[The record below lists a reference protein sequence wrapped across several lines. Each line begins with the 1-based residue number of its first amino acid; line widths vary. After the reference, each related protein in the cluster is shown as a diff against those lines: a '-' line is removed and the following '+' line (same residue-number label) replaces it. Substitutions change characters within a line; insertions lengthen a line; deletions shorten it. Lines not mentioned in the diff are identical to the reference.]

1 MIAKPQAPMTTM
13 PLFLESEQDDACPV
27 ESQPPRKGFALSLD
41 HRAWLSFLADEWC
54 MPANEKA
61 LYLGVN
67 QPLELKLPE
76 DRIAVTAWFDPDRL
90 PQIKVLRYRNR
101 SWANGSFD
109 LKIDKKICWPSALPL
124 FAVSQFCVKSESDRE
139 RLIAMVH
146 SFSNLAL
153 PKQPIFVVDEVTQA
167 FNPPKKS
174 PSTPVFPP
182 DRWNALR
189 GAATMAVW
197 AIPTIE
203 PWLDILCSSLSEQQP
218 SELLGALDAPWLAH
232 LPWHQPS
239 EPTVTTPAIALWRAM
254 VETFSEVNV
263 REAWRPS
270 ELLET
275 ICDKARC
282 AAIEP
287 GELDELLLQTSAILE
302 DKQIVQKERGD
313 YDPVGLV
320 LQLILLRPKPDQ
332 FITWKNDMPALP
344 PAIWW
349 SGAILSGLVTGYRNL
364 ELRFRGLTES
374 SRLLALITWQLRST
388 QKAPAPQWPGN
399 PLGALSWKNAQGQI
413 EFLNCDITWAERP
426 LGKRGTWFNASFE
439 NPAVLEKAIEIARS
453 LLPSAIR
460 PTLRIRNST
469 IQLSGPGT
477 IGIDQS
483 ARQLNVTGDLY
494 FDLAEG
500 AEQVDRFDSGIFK
513 KWLATGSIAQK
524 LPLPPREMV
533 APETVT
539 EPLAPKGLKVMCDF
553 ITKEEEIRLLEWVEL
568 GDWLSDL
575 KRRVQHYGWKY
586 NYKLRKVDSA
596 SYLGP
601 LPTWAQTLGQRLLDL
616 GMVKELPDQVIVNEY
631 VGNQGISK
639 HIDCPDCF
647 RGPIVTISLCETWQM
662 IFRSGN
668 DKFETPLAQRSAVS
682 MDGPARYEWSHEIP
696 QRKNEQDSVRGRR
709 ISLTFRKV
717 NREPPIN
724 VN

>member
-13 PLFLESEQDDACPV
+13 PLFLESEQDDARP
-27 ESQPPRKGFALSLD
+27 EDTQPPKNGLALSLD

-54 MPANEKA
+54 IPANEPA
-61 LYLGVN
+61 LYLGVDK
-67 QPLELKLPE
+67 PLEGKLPE
-76 DRIAVTAWFDPDRL
+76 DRIAVTTWFDPNLL
-90 PQIKVLRYRNR
+90 PRIKVLRYRTK
-101 SWANGSFD
+101 SWDNGLID
-109 LKIDKKICWPSALPL
+109 LTKDKKICWPSALPL
-124 FAVSQFCVKSESDRE
+124 FAVSHFCVKSESDKE
-139 RLIAMVH
+139 RLIAMVQGI
-146 SFSNLAL
+146 SNIAL
-153 PKQPIFVVDEVTQA
+153 PEQPIIVADEATQA

-182 DRWNALR
+182 NRWNALR
-189 GAATMAVW
+189 GAAAMAVW
-197 AIPTIE
+197 AIPTID
-203 PWLDILCSSLSEQQP
+203 PWLDILCDSLSEHQIP
-218 SELLGALDAPWLAH
+218 ELLTSLDAPWLAY
-232 LPWHQPS
+232 LPWHQLTQ
-239 EPTVTTPAIALWRAM
+239 PTHMTPALALWRAM
-254 VETFSEVNV
+254 LETFSEVNV

-270 ELLET
+270 DLLET

-287 GELDELLLQTSAILE
+287 GALDDLLLQTSAILE
-302 DKQIVQKERGD
+302 DKQVVQKERGD

-374 SRLLALITWQLRST
+374 SKQLALITWQSGAN
-388 QKAPAPQWPGN
+388 KMAPAPQWPN
-399 PLGALSWKNAQGQI
+399 STIGAISWRHVQGQI
-413 EFLNCDITWAERP
+413 ELSSADQVWAERP
-426 LGKRGTWFNASFE
+426 LGKRGNWYNANFE
-439 NPAVLEKAIEIARS
+439 NPVIQDKAIEIARRFF
-453 LLPSAIR
+453 PAAIR
-460 PTLRIRNST
+460 PTLRIQNGA
-469 IQLSGPGT
+469 IQLSGDGR
-477 IGIDQS
+477 IDIDQD

-494 FDLAEG
+494 FSLPEG
-500 AEQVDRFDSGIFK
+500 IEQVDRFDSDIFK
-513 KWLATGSIAQK
+513 KWLATGSIAHK
-524 LPLPPREMV
+524 LPFPPHESV
-533 APETVT
+533 APEVVT
-539 EPLAPKGLKVMCDF
+539 EPLAPAGLRIARDF
-553 ITKEEEIRLLEWVEL
+553 ITKDEEIRLLDWVEQ
-568 GDWLSDL
+568 GDWLTDL

-601 LPTWAQTLGQRLLDL
+601 LPKWAQTLGQRLFDL

-639 HIDCPDCF
+639 HIDCPSCF

-662 IFRSGN
+662 IFRSGSE
-668 DKFETPLAQRSAVS
+668 KIETNLAQRSAVS

-696 QRKNEQDSVRGRR
+696 QRKNEQSSVRGRR

-717 NREPPIN
+717 DREPPTT
-724 VN
+724 VG

>member
-13 PLFLESEQDDACPV
+13 PLFLESEQEDARP
-27 ESQPPRKGFALSLD
+27 EKPQPPESRLALSLD

-54 MPANEKA
+54 MPANEPG
-61 LYLGVN
+61 LYLGVSK
-67 QPLELKLPE
+67 PLERKLPE
-76 DRIAVTAWFDPDRL
+76 DRIAVTIWIDPNLL
-90 PQIKVLRYRNR
+90 PSIKVLRYRTK
-101 SWANGSFD
+101 SWDNGFID
-109 LKIDKKICWPSALPL
+109 VTKDKKVCWPSALPL
-124 FAVSQFCVKSESDRE
+124 FAVSHFCVKSESDKE
-139 RLIAMVH
+139 QLIAMVQG
-146 SFSNLAL
+146 FSNIAL
-153 PKQPIFVVDEVTQA
+153 PVQPILVTNEVTQS
-167 FNPPKKS
+167 FNPPKKL
-174 PSTPVFPP
+174 PSTPAFPP
-182 DRWNALR
+182 IRWNALR
-189 GAATMAVW
+189 GAAAMAVW
-197 AIPTIE
+197 AIPTID
-203 PWLDILCSSLSEQQP
+203 PWLDVLCDSFSECQTP
-218 SELLGALDAPWLAH
+218 KLLAALDAPWLAH

-239 EPTVTTPAIALWRAM
+239 QPTHITPAIALWRAM
-254 VETFSEVNV
+254 LETFTDINV

-270 ELLET
+270 DLLET

-287 GELDELLLQTSAILE
+287 GALDDLLLQTSAILE
-302 DKQIVQKERGD
+302 DKQVVQKDRGD
-313 YDPVGLV
+313 HDPVGLV

-374 SRLLALITWQLRST
+374 SRQLALLTWQTGASE
-388 QKAPAPQWPGN
+388 KSPAPQWPSQIILA
-399 PLGALSWKNAQGQI
+399 PSWRHAQGKI
-413 EFLNCDITWAERP
+413 ELSSGNQVWAERP
-426 LGKRGTWFNASFE
+426 LGKRGSWYSANLE
-439 NPAVLEKAIEIARS
+439 DPVIQEKAIEIAKR
-453 LLPSAIR
+453 LFPTAIR
-460 PTLRIRNST
+460 PSFRIQNST
-469 IQLSGPGT
+469 IQLSGDGR
-477 IGIDQS
+477 IDIDQDT
-483 ARQLNVTGDLY
+483 RQLSVTGDIY
-494 FDLAEG
+494 FSLPKG
-500 AEQVDRFDSGIFK
+500 IEQVERFDTETFK

-524 LPLPPREMV
+524 LPPPPREMV
-533 APETVT
+533 APEIVT
-539 EPLAPKGLKVMCDF
+539 EPLAPKGLKVMRDF
-553 ITKEEEIRLLEWVEL
+553 ITKEEETRLLEWVEL

-601 LPTWAQTLGQRLLDL
+601 LPTWAQTLGQRLFDL

-668 DKFETPLAQRSAVS
+668 DKFETRLAQRSAVS

-717 NREPPIN
+717 NRELPTN

>member
-13 PLFLESEQDDACPV
+13 PLFLESEQEDARP
-27 ESQPPRKGFALSLD
+27 EKPQPPESRLALSLD

-54 MPANEKA
+54 MPANEPG

-67 QPLELKLPE
+67 KPLERKLPE
-76 DRIAVTAWFDPDRL
+76 DRIAITVWFESSLL
-90 PQIKVLRYRNR
+90 PTIKMLRHRNR
-101 SWANGSFD
+101 AWSNGLLD
-109 LKIDKKICWPSALPL
+109 TKQDKKVCWPSALPL
-124 FAVSQFCVKSESDRE
+124 FAVSHFCVKSESDKE
-139 RLIAMVH
+139 RLIAMVQG
-146 SFSNLAL
+146 FSNLAL
-153 PKQPIFVVDEVTQA
+153 PEQPILVADEVTQA

-174 PSTPVFPP
+174 PSTPAFPP

-197 AIPTIE
+197 AIPTID
-203 PWLDILCSSLSEQQP
+203 PWLDALCDSFSEHQP
-218 SELLGALDAPWLAH
+218 PEFSASLDAPWLAH
-232 LPWHQPS
+232 LPWHQPGG
-239 EPTVTTPAIALWRAM
+239 PTHMTPAIALWRAM
-254 VETFSEVNV
+254 LETFAEVNV

-270 ELLET
+270 DLLET

-287 GELDELLLQTSAILE
+287 GTLDDLLLQTSAILE
-302 DKQIVQKERGD
+302 DRQVVQKERGD

-374 SRLLALITWQLRST
+374 SRQLALLTWQSGASA
-388 QKAPAPQWPGN
+388 KSPAPQWPTHKI
-399 PLGALSWKNAQGQI
+399 GAINWRLAEGQV
-413 EFLNCDITWAERP
+413 EFLCADQVWAQRP
-426 LGKRGTWFNASFE
+426 LGKRGHWYNANFE
-439 NPAVLEKAIEIARS
+439 NALIQDKAIEIAKR
-453 LLPSAIR
+453 LFPAAIR
-460 PTLRIRNST
+460 PTLRIQNAA
-469 IQLSGPGT
+469 IQLSGDGR
-477 IGIDQS
+477 IEIDQDS
-483 ARQLNVTGDLY
+483 RQLNVTGDLY
-494 FDLAEG
+494 LSLPENI
-500 AEQVDRFDSGIFK
+500 EQVDRFDSDFFR

-524 LPLPPREMV
+524 LPFPPT
-533 APETVT
+533 ETVSAEVT
-539 EPLAPKGLKVMCDF
+539 DPLTPKGLKVKRDF
-553 ITKEEEIRLLEWVEL
+553 ITAAEEIRLLEWVEL
-568 GDWLSDL
+568 GEWLSDL

-601 LPTWAQTLGQRLLDL
+601 LPKWAQTLGQRLLDL

-662 IFRSGN
+662 TFRSGN
-668 DKFETPLAQRSAVS
+668 EKFETNLSQRSAVS

-696 QRKNEQDSVRGRR
+696 QRKSEQGNLRGRR

-717 NREPPIN
+717 DREPPN
-724 VN
+724 NQ